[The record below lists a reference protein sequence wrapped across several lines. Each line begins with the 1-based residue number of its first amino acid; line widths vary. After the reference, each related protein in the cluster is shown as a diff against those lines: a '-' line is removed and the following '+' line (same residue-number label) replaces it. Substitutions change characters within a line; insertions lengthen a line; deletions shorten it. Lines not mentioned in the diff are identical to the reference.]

1 MKTDRLVDELVA
13 DLKPVQ
19 ARSVAGDARIVALL
33 LAIELGLYWLLGS
46 GRGHMAEATASM
58 PSFLWKLG
66 SLALL
71 AAVSVT
77 VALRSLDPARPPHRG
92 LGVIAALVAIILLVG
107 WVVDATTVHAARPFW
122 QRLAITEGIECLIS
136 IVLLAIPPIAILG
149 WLMRR
154 GAPTDLRGSAL
165 SIGIAGAAL
174 GALLFVFACPHGD
187 PLYVMIW
194 FMLACAIVAIIARLA
209 LPLINRW

>member
-1 MKTDRLVDELVA
+1 MKTDQLVDVLVA
-13 DLKPVQ
+13 DLKPVRK
-19 ARSVAGDARIVALL
+19 RSVAGDVRILAFL
-33 LAIELGLYWLLGS
+33 LAIEFGLYWLLGS
-46 GRGHMAEATASM
+46 GHGHIAEATASM

-71 AAVSVT
+71 AAVSVV

-92 LGVIAALVAIILLVG
+92 LGVIAALVAMILLVG
-107 WVVDATTVHAARPFW
+107 WMVDATTAHTARPFW
-122 QRLAITEGIECLIS
+122 QRLAITDGLDCVRS
-136 IVLLAIPPIAILG
+136 IVLLAIPPIAALG

-154 GAPTDLRGSAL
+154 AAPTDLRGSAL
-165 SIGIAGAAL
+165 SIGIASAAL
-174 GALLFVFACPHGD
+174 GALLFVIACPHGD

-194 FMLACAIVAIIARLA
+194 FMLASLIVALTARLA